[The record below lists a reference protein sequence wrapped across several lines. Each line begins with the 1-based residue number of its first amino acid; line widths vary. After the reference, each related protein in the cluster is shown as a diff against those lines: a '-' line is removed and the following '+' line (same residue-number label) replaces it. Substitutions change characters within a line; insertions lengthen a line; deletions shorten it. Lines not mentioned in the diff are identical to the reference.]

1 MNTELTYKTSVANG
15 PVCPTVQ
22 IIYNPAQRK
31 RTETKQ
37 FVQSKVTAYTCP
49 QSSCSFKLI
58 YVTDSVS
65 VQMSNEVRVSP
76 LSSF

>member
-31 RTETKQ
+31 RTETKTIRP
-37 FVQSKVTAYTCP
+37 VKSNRVH
-49 QSSCSFKLI
+49 
-58 YVTDSVS
+58 VS
-65 VQMSNEVRVSP
+65 TK
-76 LSSF
+76 